1 MKKLVALVLVALCG
15 SASAQ
20 QVTYKGEQAD
30 FSVVAEN
37 PKVAV
42 FDIAASETVHALGG
56 KIVGAAKTALPPQLS
71 AVIADEQVLDIGGL
85 KNPDI
90 QKVKQAGPDLIIISG
105 RQRSKVDSLSQI
117 APVLDASPDQSNYL
131 ISLYDQ
137 VGQIAQVLGKTAEG
151 EALIQE
157 LKKEVASMQES
168 AAAYNQSDA
177 LMLMFI
183 NGRYVGFPKQSR
195 FGFIHDVLGF
205 PETGLKM
212 DASARSN
219 PLTDQQILEENPAY
233 IFVFDRTQLNGD
245 SIADKEKIE
254 TDAIKQTDAYKNGR
268 FVYLSP
274 RLWYLIGSGVYST
287 PAMAKEVL
295 SPLN

>member
-1 MKKLVALVLVALCG
+1 MFEMKKLVALVLVALCG

-56 KIVGAAKTALPPQLS
+56 IFVGADRKALPEQPS
-71 AVIADEQVLDIGGL
+71 DVKAVEQMLEIGGL

-117 APVLDASPDQSNYL
+117 APVLDASPVQSNYL
-131 ISLYDQ
+131 TSLYDQ
-137 VGQIAQVLGKTAEG
+137 VGQIAKVLGKTAEG

-157 LKKEVASMQES
+157 LKKEVAS
-168 AAAYNQSDA
+168 
-177 LMLMFI
+177 
-183 NGRYVGFPKQSR
+183 
-195 FGFIHDVLGF
+195 
-205 PETGLKM
+205 
-212 DASARSN
+212 
-219 PLTDQQILEENPAY
+219 
-233 IFVFDRTQLNGD
+233 DRKST
-245 SIADKEKIE
+245 
-254 TDAIKQTDAYKNGR
+254 
-268 FVYLSP
+268 
-274 RLWYLIGSGVYST
+274 RL
-287 PAMAKEVL
+287 
-295 SPLN
+295 